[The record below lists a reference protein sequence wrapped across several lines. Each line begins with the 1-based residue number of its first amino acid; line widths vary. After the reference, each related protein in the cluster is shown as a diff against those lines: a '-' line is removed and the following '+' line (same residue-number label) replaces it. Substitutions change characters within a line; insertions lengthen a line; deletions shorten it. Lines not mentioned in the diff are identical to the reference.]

1 VDFEM
6 KMSLKNHRTLLTLC
20 VLVCAAILFFLIKP
34 DVPRQNEVIE
44 RARTVSP
51 SGTWIAKTALEITSA
66 PLVSAASYEVRVMRA
81 SDSGADKEFIIYS
94 VEASGPTNITT
105 EWKVD
110 DILIVS
116 DIAEN
121 ISKAYKAQRPGIKVQ
136 FVSVPL

>member
-1 VDFEM
+1 M
-6 KMSLKNHRTLLTLC
+6 NTSLKNHRMLLTLS
-20 VLVCAAILFFLIKP
+20 VLVCAAVLYVVTKP
-34 DVPRQNEVIE
+34 DVPHQNEVIE

-51 SGTWIAKTALEITSA
+51 SGAWIAKTVLEVTSA
-66 PLVSAASYEVRVMRA
+66 PLVSAASYEVRVMRS
-81 SDSGADKEFIIYS
+81 SDSGMDKEFITYS

-105 EWKVD
+105 RWETD

-121 ISKAYKAQRPGIKVQ
+121 ISKAYKAQRQGIKVQ